1 MLGMRTE
8 TRNMPVAIFVGILM
22 AFIIAMGSLLGAAAV
37 HAQNETGLSQGF
49 TTKEVDMPGGSL
61 VSLEQ
66 NSDKAVELANQ
77 DRIERLV
84 GVVADNPLIAL
95 SDDSTQIQAVISGT
109 TSTLVSDING
119 SIKAGDK
126 ITASPINGVG
136 MKTTQ
141 SVQVIGTAQAD
152 FDISKAATRRI
163 TDKKGKSQEVHVG
176 LMSVQVNVTY
186 YVAPESTAF
195 LPPFLQQLINS
206 VAGRDV
212 SPIRAL
218 ISMLILL
225 LGFVSIGVLLYSS
238 VHSSIISIGRNPL
251 SEKAVNKSLIAVIL
265 MSIGL
270 LLVMILAIYLILT
283 V

>member
-1 MLGMRTE
+1 MLGMRSE

-22 AFIIAMGSLLGAAAV
+22 AFIIAMGPLLGAAAV

-49 TTKEVDMPGGSL
+49 TTKESDIPAGSL

-109 TSTLVSDING
+109 TSALVSDING

-136 MKTTQ
+136 MKAAQ
-141 SVQVIGTAQAD
+141 SVEVIGSAQAD

-163 TDKKGKSQEVHVG
+163 ANKKGQMQEVHVG
-176 LMSVQVNVTY
+176 LVSMQVNVTY
-186 YVAPESTAF
+186 YMAPENTAF

-206 VAGRDV
+206 VAGKDV

-218 ISMLILL
+218 ISMLVLL

-265 MSIGL
+265 MSVGL
-270 LLVMILAIYLILT
+270 LLVMIIAIYLILT

>member
-1 MLGMRTE
+1 
-8 TRNMPVAIFVGILM
+8 MPVAIFAGILM
-22 AFIIAMGSLLGAAAV
+22 ALVIAMGPLLGAAAAQ
-37 HAQNETGLSQGF
+37 AQNETGLSQGF
-49 TTKEVDMPGGSL
+49 TTKETDIPAGSL

-66 NSDKAVELANQ
+66 NNTKAVELANQ
-77 DRIERLV
+77 DRVERLV
-84 GVVADNPLIAL
+84 GVVADNPLIEL
-95 SDDSTQIQAVISGT
+95 SDDNSQIQAIISGT

-119 SIKAGDK
+119 GISAGDK

-136 MKTTQ
+136 MKTTE
-141 SVQVIGTAQAD
+141 SVQVIGTAQSD

-163 TDKKGKSQEVHVG
+163 TDKKGKSQDVHVG
-176 LMSVQVNVTY
+176 LVSVQVNVTY
-186 YVAPESTAF
+186 YAAPESTAF
-195 LPPFLQQLINS
+195 LPPFIQNFLNS
-206 VAGRDV
+206 VAGKDV

-265 MSIGL
+265 MSIGM
-270 LLVMILAIYLILT
+270 LLVMIIAIYLILT